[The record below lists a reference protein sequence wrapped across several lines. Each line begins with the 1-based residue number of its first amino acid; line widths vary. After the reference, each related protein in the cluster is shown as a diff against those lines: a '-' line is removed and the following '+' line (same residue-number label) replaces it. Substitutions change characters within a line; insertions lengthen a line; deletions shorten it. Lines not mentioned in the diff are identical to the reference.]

1 MCNDKTIHRLICLI
15 TQKEITKTEV
25 NHVAGN
31 GKKKSDCQI
40 GPQKNRTVKAEASK
54 EKSVDG
60 GSGGWG
66 AFLASVEPS

>member
-1 MCNDKTIHRLICLI
+1 LLNN
-15 TQKEITKTEV
+15 QKEITKTEV

-54 EKSVDG
+54 EKMCG
-60 GSGGWG
+60 
-66 AFLASVEPS
+66 